1 MGDPVT
7 SIGGSVNPANPHTGQ
22 VKFLAAA
29 GAVTGSPTYSICP
42 CCGVQYGADDQEKTH
57 EELRK
62 IWVQGGAQWW
72 SQNQPPPEGWSADDQ
87 LKAAGFGGT
96 SGIAPN

>member
-1 MGDPVT
+1 MTAP
-7 SIGGSVNPANPHTGQ
+7 
-22 VKFLAAA
+22 AAA
-29 GAVTGSPTYSICP
+29 KNFTCPVCGFAGLTEPPIDVTGSPTYSICP

-62 IWVQGGAQWW
+62 IWTQGGAQWW

>member
-1 MGDPVT
+1 VT
-7 SIGGSVNPANPHTGQ
+7 A
-22 VKFLAAA
+22 AAA
-29 GAVTGSPTYSICP
+29 GAKNFTCPVCGFAGLTEPPIDVTGSPTYSICP

-72 SQNQPPPEGWSADDQ
+72 SQNQPPPDGWSADEQ

-96 SGIAPN
+96 SGTPPN